1 MISICPILL
10 PLLFSNCFINNFLSS
25 CLCWFWIQCP
35 NSGFSLFKSHLF
47 ASWWSWNLQCS
58 TCQPFPASL
67 DTMSYFLTFQFYSSL
82 HALSFVSNCFNSKN
96 ILYSVLYLLTHFPN
110 CRFSLY
116 TFESLF
122 ASKIRLQLFKIA
134 WSIFVDNLVPWSLL
148 LSLSTVLE
156 TCNFQT
162 CHCIIG
168 HAHFFTFSVLLF
180 AVNEMISI
188 CPILLLLLFSN
199 CFNNNFLWSC
209 LWFWTQCHSSGFSS
223 FLPGTFEWLFTSKH
237 AFNFEILHIACSIF
251 VHDFFL
257 ASCSEEYGF
266 GGRRLVLC
274 QLLNHHRQHELT
286 QQHSRY
292 LSLWYYSWYWSWC
305 QS

>member
-122 ASKIRLQLFKIA
+122 ASKIRLQLFKLLGPYLLTTLFPGHYCFHWVLYWKA
-134 WSIFVDNLVPWSLL
+134 AIFKLVTALLDMRTFSPFQYYYLL
-148 LSLSTVLE
+148 LTKWYQFVQSYYYYYFPIVSTTISCE
-156 TCNFQT
+156 
-162 CHCIIG
+162 
-168 HAHFFTFSVLLF
+168 
-180 AVNEMISI
+180 AVFDFEPNATT
-188 CPILLLLLFSN
+188 LD
-199 CFNNNFLWSC
+199 FLR
-209 LWFWTQCHSSGFSS
+209 S
-223 FLPGTFEWLFTSKH
+223 FLVHLNGYLRQNMPSILKFFISHVPFLFM
-237 AFNFEILHIACSIF
+237 I
-251 VHDFFL
+251 FFL
-257 ASCSEEYGF
+257 P
-266 GGRRLVLC
+266 LVQKNMGLVDAD
-274 QLLNHHRQHELT
+274 
-286 QQHSRY
+286 
-292 LSLWYYSWYWSWC
+292 
-305 QS
+305 